1 MNKSR
6 IIVKTVQR
14 YGIMYIP
21 DAKLVEVGFN
31 TMLDAQ
37 YSCTIHQRV
46 ANNPD
51 DFSVVETS
59 VARLEGTVEQI
70 EGWLGRGIEDATSPP
85 LKETLRIKCPVFK
98 LTQWGYQKGPD
109 GITHENVWFHE
120 SVLKSKGLNLLKRL
134 SGTKSKPA
142 RKSVDQLFDE
152 FIFNNPFI
160 GIRQQMMFVKRS
172 AGLSRKQAYQYLKNK
187 QICRSIRS

>member
-1 MNKSR
+1 MSKSR

-14 YGIMYIP
+14 YGIMHIP
-21 DAKLVEVGFN
+21 SAKLVEIGFN

-37 YSCTIHQRV
+37 YSCAIHQRV

-59 VARLEGTVEQI
+59 VARLEGTLKQI

-85 LKETLRIKCPVFK
+85 LKENLRPKCPVFK
-98 LTQWGYQKGPD
+98 FTQWGYQKGPD
-109 GITHENVWFHE
+109 GITHEDVWFHE
-120 SVLKSKGLNLLKRL
+120 SVLKGKGLNLLKRL
-134 SGTKSKPA
+134 SGTKSKPVK
-142 RKSVDQLFDE
+142 KSVDELYAE
-152 FIFNNPFI
+152 FVYTNPFV
-160 GIRQQMMFVKRS
+160 GVRQQMMFVRRS

-187 QICRSIRS
+187 LVCRDTRL